1 MGDPPADRA
10 AAAGPPEVAGPSPIR
25 LLLCEDQTLMRQGL
39 RTILTLEPGFE
50 VVAEAANGREA
61 VLQAQRHRPD
71 VVLMDVQMPELS
83 GIEATAEIRRLAPAS
98 RIVILTT
105 FDVDQY
111 VIDGLRAGAAG
122 YLLKDAPA
130 DELAR
135 TIRRVHAGESV
146 IQPDVAARVLVDI
159 SRRSPAG
166 ASMPVDVLSERERD
180 VLRLLAAG
188 NTNRAIADR
197 LSLTEGTVKNYVSSI
212 LDKLQ
217 ASNRTQAVLA
227 AKERRLI

>member
-10 AAAGPPEVAGPSPIR
+10 AAAGPPGVAGPSPIR

-39 RTILTLEPGFE
+39 RTIRTLEPGFE
-50 VVAEAANGREA
+50 VVAEAADGREA

-166 ASMPVDVLSERERD
+166 AAVPADVLSERERD

-188 NTNRAIADR
+188 STNRAIADR

>member
-1 MGDPPADRA
+1 MGDPPADGA
-10 AAAGPPEVAGPSPIR
+10 AAAGPPEVAGPPPIR

-50 VVAEAANGREA
+50 VVAEAADGREA

-146 IQPDVAARVLVDI
+146 IQPDVAARVLVDL

-166 ASMPVDVLSERERD
+166 AALPVDVLSERERD
-180 VLRLLAAG
+180 VLRLVAAG
-188 NTNRAIADR
+188 STNRAIADR

-212 LDKLQ
+212 LDKLH

>member
-1 MGDPPADRA
+1 MGDPPADGA

-50 VVAEAANGREA
+50 VVAEAADGREA

-166 ASMPVDVLSERERD
+166 AAMPVDVLSERERD

-188 NTNRAIADR
+188 STNRAIADR

-212 LDKLQ
+212 LDKLH